1 MILED
6 FIMLGRTK
14 PTESKKYGRTVCSAG
29 YSKEMRRF
37 IRIYPLPQYSK
48 LKRWSICNIPLIR
61 SRHDS
66 RIESWRL
73 NNEMTSSERDVDIVG
88 TADREIEFDYLES
101 KATSI
106 AELNDARMSLGI
118 VRPDSLEPHYM
129 DMKPT
134 AERQINLDLGEA
146 LVDSRYRPKIQFSC
160 NGEHDLQI
168 LDWGCEEF
176 IRKRINTGKND
187 AEELWNALHLDDDT
201 YEHLFFVGNQLHHRN
216 SWLIIS
222 VISRKRKYQLA
233 LL

>member
-14 PTESKKYGRTVCSAG
+14 PTKSKTHGMTVCSAG
-29 YSKEMRRF
+29 YSKELRQFVRV
-37 IRIYPLPQYSK
+37 YPLPQYSR
-48 LKRWSICNIPLIR
+48 LKRWSVCSIPLRR
-61 SRHDS
+61 SKRDS

-73 NNEMTSSERDVDIVG
+73 DNTTTSENDVDIVAV
-88 TADREIEFDYLES
+88 ADRKTEFDYLES

-106 AELNDARMSLGI
+106 SELNESRMSLGI
-118 VRPDSLEPHYM
+118 IRPDSFEPHYM

-146 LVDSRYRPKIQFSC
+146 LVDDRYRPKIQFSC
-160 NGEHDLQI
+160 NGEHDLQV
-168 LDWGCEEF
+168 LDWGCHEF
-176 IRKRINTGKND
+176 IRNRINTGKND
-187 AEELWNALHLDDDT
+187 AEELWGALNLDKDN

-222 VISRKRKYQLA
+222 VVSRKATTQISLF
-233 LL
+233 